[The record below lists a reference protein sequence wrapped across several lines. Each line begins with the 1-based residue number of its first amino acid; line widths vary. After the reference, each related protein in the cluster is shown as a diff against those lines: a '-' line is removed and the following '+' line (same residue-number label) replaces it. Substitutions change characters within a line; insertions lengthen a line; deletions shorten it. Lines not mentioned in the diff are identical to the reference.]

1 MLYLELGCL
10 PYREM
15 IRKRRLMFLYYILHE
30 KQDSMIYRF
39 LEAQMQNP
47 TAKDWVTTL
56 RKDLDELNLNVTFA
70 EIKAMKKGSFKTML
84 RKSIEEK
91 ALEYLDGGKSS
102 HSKVMNLKHE
112 VLQMQMY
119 LMPSKTKISK
129 EEKQL
134 IFSL

>member
-1 MLYLELGCL
+1 
-10 PYREM
+10 
-15 IRKRRLMFLYYILHE
+15 MFLYYILHE

-70 EIKAMKKGSFKTML
+70 EIKAMKKGTFKNMI

-91 ALEYLDGGKSS
+91 ALEYL
-102 HSKVMNLKHE
+102 E
-112 VLQMQMY
+112 V
-119 LMPSKTKISK
+119 KK
-129 EEKQL
+129 
-134 IFSL
+134 IFSFKGDELET

>member
-1 MLYLELGCL
+1 
-10 PYREM
+10 
-15 IRKRRLMFLYYILHE
+15 MFLYYILLE

-70 EIKAMKKGSFKTML
+70 EIKAIKRGSFKNML
-84 RKSIEEK
+84 KQSIAEK
-91 ALEYLDGGKSS
+91 ALEYLDGKKSS
-102 HSKVMNLKHE
+102 HSKRMNLKYE
-112 VLQMQMY
+112 VLQMQTY
-119 LMPSKTKISK
+119 LMPSKTKLSK

-134 IFSL
+134 IFSLRSEVTEVKMNFKRKYKN